1 MMAELAN
8 CSRCGAVFVKNIRDI
23 CQECYKEE
31 EKAFNV
37 VYSFLRKRENRE
49 ATLTEIVDA
58 TGIEEKL
65 IIKFIKE
72 KRLRTSQFPKLA
84 YPCERCGKNIVT
96 GKLCES
102 CSQEIL
108 QDLEEQEK
116 LEQRQLAR
124 EEAEAK
130 KNIYYSIDS
139 RNKNQ

>member
-1 MMAELAN
+1 MAELAN